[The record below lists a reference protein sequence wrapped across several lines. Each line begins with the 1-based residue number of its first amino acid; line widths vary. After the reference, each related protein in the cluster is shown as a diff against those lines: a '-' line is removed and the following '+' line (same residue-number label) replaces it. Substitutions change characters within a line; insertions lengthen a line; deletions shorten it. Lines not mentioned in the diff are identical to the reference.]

1 MLISILIYNS
11 QQMPTAEY
19 LQSFSGDFEIVLLVP
34 ESSVPVSAAGSLKI
48 IPLPENINLQE
59 KCLAAAG
66 QLTSDYVLLSDR
78 FITQSAAAE
87 IFQDMKSNRLLI
99 GQFENCICMHRTS
112 LLQAGSITKLTQF
125 SQNEAILRFYDA
137 EIDSVI
143 HLNEPIGDIMLSAL
157 NHREVISQ
165 AIERYLADL
174 GRGTFYS
181 RLFLQSLQDCLKFPP
196 FFAVTDISPIQK
208 FYQDVQIE
216 NLDKVPWY
224 VALLQ
229 SFWHLN
235 HDKKDYQIP
244 PCTKTDKVAVLVS
257 VFNECAFTEICL
269 KALRKFSGSIA
280 HIVVINNSTDDIS
293 AFKKRVVEHKLADV
307 WLESGCNAHA
317 EGLNRA
323 LPYVR
328 DFRYLCTLDND
339 AIALRKGWLEDM
351 LQILKDHNA
360 GIAGPKTF
368 PWSNIIKA
376 VGIHPCC
383 MLLDQQLLAGKF
395 QIDFC
400 NQWPWDVGHLLTWDC
415 LAHSIPI
422 AYVSHDVTKDQAVGS
437 SLINNS
443 VRHFWYASRILK
455 LPDDETIDG
464 IPVGLIRAK
473 LREGLRSQ
481 EIKSIDYSA
490 NAVL

>member
-1 MLISILIYNS
+1 
-11 QQMPTAEY
+11 
-19 LQSFSGDFEIVLLVP
+19 
-34 ESSVPVSAAGSLKI
+34 
-48 IPLPENINLQE
+48 
-59 KCLAAAG
+59 
-66 QLTSDYVLLSDR
+66 
-78 FITQSAAAE
+78 
-87 IFQDMKSNRLLI
+87 
-99 GQFENCICMHRTS
+99 
-112 LLQAGSITKLTQF
+112 
-125 SQNEAILRFYDA
+125 
-137 EIDSVI
+137 
-143 HLNEPIGDIMLSAL
+143 
-157 NHREVISQ
+157 
-165 AIERYLADL
+165 
-174 GRGTFYS
+174 
-181 RLFLQSLQDCLKFPP
+181 
-196 FFAVTDISPIQK
+196 
-208 FYQDVQIE
+208 
-216 NLDKVPWY
+216 
-224 VALLQ
+224 
-229 SFWHLN
+229 
-235 HDKKDYQIP
+235 
-244 PCTKTDKVAVLVS
+244 
-257 VFNECAFTEICL
+257 
-269 KALRKFSGSIA
+269 
-280 HIVVINNSTDDIS
+280 
-293 AFKKRVVEHKLADV
+293 
-307 WLESGCNAHA
+307 
-317 EGLNRA
+317 
-323 LPYVR
+323 VR

>member
-1 MLISILIYNS
+1 MLVSILIYNS
-11 QQMPTAEY
+11 QQLPTAEY

-34 ESSVPVSAAGSLKI
+34 QSSVPAQSGGPLKI
-48 IPLPENINLQE
+48 LYIPENTDLQT
-59 KCLAAAG
+59 KCLIASRN
-66 QLTSDYVLLSDR
+66 LNSDYVLLSDR
-78 FITQSAAAE
+78 LITQSAAAE
-87 IFQDMKSNRLLI
+87 IVKDMKSNHLLI

-112 LLQAGSITKLTQF
+112 LLQAGSITKLAQLPQDDETV
-125 SQNEAILRFYDA
+125 RFDDS
-137 EIDSVI
+137 EIDSLI
-143 HLNEPIGDIMLSAL
+143 HLNEPVGNIILSSL
-157 NHREVISQ
+157 NNREVISQ
-165 AIERYLADL
+165 AIERYLAQP
-174 GRGTFYS
+174 GCGSFYS
-181 RLFLQSLQDCLKFPP
+181 RLFLQSLKDCLKFPP
-196 FFAVTDISPIQK
+196 FFAITDIGHIQK
-208 FYQDVQIE
+208 FYQDVQVE

-235 HDKKDYQIP
+235 HDKKDYPPP
-244 PCTKTDKVAVLVS
+244 PCTRTDKVAVLVS

-269 KALRKFSGSIA
+269 KALRRFSGSIA

-293 AFKKRVVEHKLADV
+293 AFKKRVVEQKLADL
-307 WLESGCNAHA
+307 WLETGCTAHA

-339 AIALRKGWLEDM
+339 AIALHQGWLEEM
-351 LQILKDHNA
+351 LQILKDRNA

-422 AYVSHDVTKDQAVGS
+422 AYVSHDVTKDQALGS

-455 LPDDETIDG
+455 LPDDQTIDG
-464 IPVGLIRAK
+464 IPVGQIRAK
-473 LREGLRSQ
+473 LHQGLQSP
-481 EIKSIDYSA
+481 EIKSIACPS
-490 NAVL
+490 